1 VDGSVQSNEDRT
13 LNPHLQEV
21 LRHGYLWLFLLA
33 LLERIGLPLLLT
45 PVMIAAGAV
54 AGLGDMS
61 LAAII
66 LLTVVAS
73 EIGDLIWYEL
83 GRSRGASVLRILCKI
98 SLEPDSCVRKSEN
111 AFARHTTTALIYSKF
126 LPGVGHLGA
135 PVAGLSGMS
144 RGRFLVVNAIGSLL
158 WAACFALIGFIPA
171 QKLPV
176 AVVLAAAAG
185 WLLLILLIALIAN
198 IIWKYI
204 QRQRFIRSLRVSR
217 MTVAELKNAL
227 DRGERP
233 FIVDLRHAL
242 EFVVDPRTVPTAV
255 RISPDELPAR
265 NAEIPRD
272 REVVLYCTC
281 PSEATSAKVA
291 MDLKKIGI
299 IRVRPLAGGLKAWQD
314 EGYPLDEFFH
324 EEETQ
329 AAS

>member
-1 VDGSVQSNEDRT
+1 
-13 LNPHLQEV
+13 LNPHVQEII
-21 LRHGYLWLFLLA
+21 RHGYLWLFLLA

-61 LAAII
+61 LTAII
-66 LLTVVAS
+66 VLTVIAS
-73 EIGDLIWYEL
+73 ELGDWLWYEL

-111 AFARHTTTALIYSKF
+111 AFALHTTTALIYSKF
-126 LPGVGHLGA
+126 LPGIGHLGS
-135 PVAGLSGMS
+135 PIAGLSGMS
-144 RGRFLVVNAIGSLL
+144 RRRFLVVNAVGSLI
-158 WAACFALIGFIPA
+158 WAACFALVGYIPA
-171 QKLPV
+171 RKLPIDV
-176 AVVLAAAAG
+176 MLVTAAG
-185 WLLLILLIALIAN
+185 WILVVLLLALIGN
-198 IIWKYI
+198 VVWKYI

-217 MTVAELKNAL
+217 MMVDELKAAL

-255 RISPDELPAR
+255 RISPDDLPAR

-299 IRVRPLAGGLKAWQD
+299 TRVRPLAGGLKAWQD
-314 EGYPLDEFFH
+314 QGYPMDEFFPQ
-324 EEETQ
+324 EEAQ

>member
-1 VDGSVQSNEDRT
+1 M
-13 LNPHLQEV
+13 
-21 LRHGYLWLFLLA
+21 FLAA
-33 LLERIGLPLLLT
+33 LVERVGLPLLVT
-45 PVMIAAGAV
+45 PVVIAAGAV

-66 LLTVVAS
+66 GVTVVAS
-73 EIGDLIWYEL
+73 ELGDWLWYEL

-98 SLEPDSCVRKSEN
+98 SLEPDSCVRKSED
-111 AFARHTTTALIYSKF
+111 AFGRHTTGALITSKF
-126 LPGVGHLGA
+126 VFGVGRLAA

-144 RGRFLVVNAIGSLL
+144 RRRFLLLNGLGSLI
-158 WAACFALIGFIPA
+158 WAACFALVGYIPA
-171 QKLPV
+171 RKLPIDILIEE
-176 AVVLAAAAG
+176 ALG
-185 WLLLILLIALIAN
+185 WLLLLVVVAVVIHV
-198 IIWKYI
+198 IWKYV
-204 QRQRFIRSLRVSR
+204 QRERFIRSLRISRITVSE
-217 MTVAELKNAL
+217 VKASL

-233 FIVDLRHAL
+233 FIVDLRHML

-272 REVVLYCTC
+272 RDIILYCTC

-299 IRVRPLAGGLKAWQD
+299 SKVRPLQGGLKAWQD
-314 EGYPLDEFFH
+314 EGYPMDDFFPK
-324 EEETQ
+324 EVAK

>member
-1 VDGSVQSNEDRT
+1 
-13 LNPHLQEV
+13 LNPHVQEII
-21 LRHGYLWLFLLA
+21 RHGYLWLFLLA

-45 PVMIAAGAV
+45 PVMVAAGAV

-61 LAAII
+61 LTAII
-66 LLTVVAS
+66 FLTVIAS
-73 EIGDLIWYEL
+73 ELGDWVWYEL

-111 AFARHTTTALIYSKF
+111 AFALHTTAALIYSKF
-126 LPGVGHLGA
+126 LPGVGHLSS
-135 PVAGLSGMS
+135 PIAGLSGMS
-144 RGRFLVVNAIGSLL
+144 RRRFLVVNAIGSLI
-158 WAACFALIGFIPA
+158 WAACFALIGYIPA
-171 QKLPV
+171 RKLPIGI
-176 AVVLAAAAG
+176 VLAAAAG
-185 WLLLILLIALIAN
+185 WLLLILLGALVAN
-198 IIWKYI
+198 VIWKYV

-217 MTVAELKNAL
+217 MNVEELKAAL

-272 REVVLYCTC
+272 REIVLYCTC

-299 IRVRPLAGGLKAWQD
+299 TRVRPLAGGLQAWQD
-314 EGYPLDEFFH
+314 QGYPMDDFFPK
-324 EEETQ
+324 
-329 AAS
+329 

>member
-1 VDGSVQSNEDRT
+1 M
-13 LNPHLQEV
+13 NPHVQEII
-21 LRHGYLWLFLLA
+21 RHGYLWLFLLA

-61 LAAII
+61 LTAII
-66 LLTVVAS
+66 VLTVIAS
-73 EIGDLIWYEL
+73 ELGDWLWYEL

-111 AFARHTTTALIYSKF
+111 AFALHTTTALIYSKF
-126 LPGVGHLGA
+126 LPGIGHLGS
-135 PVAGLSGMS
+135 PIAGFSGMS
-144 RGRFLVVNAIGSLL
+144 RRRFLVVNAVGSLI
-158 WAACFALIGFIPA
+158 WAACFALVGYIPA
-171 QKLPV
+171 RKLPIDV
-176 AVVLAAAAG
+176 MLVTAAG
-185 WLLLILLIALIAN
+185 WILVVLLLALIGN
-198 IIWKYI
+198 VVWKYI

-217 MTVAELKNAL
+217 MMVDELKAAL

-299 IRVRPLAGGLKAWQD
+299 TRVRPLAGGLKAWQD
-314 EGYPLDEFFH
+314 QGYPMHEFFPQ
-324 EEETQ
+324 EEAQ

>member
-1 VDGSVQSNEDRT
+1 M
-13 LNPHLQEV
+13 NPHVQEII
-21 LRHGYLWLFLLA
+21 RHGYLWLFLLA

-61 LAAII
+61 LTAII
-66 LLTVVAS
+66 VLTVIAS
-73 EIGDLIWYEL
+73 ELGDWLWYEL

-111 AFARHTTTALIYSKF
+111 AFALHTTTALIYSKF
-126 LPGVGHLGA
+126 LPGIGHLGS
-135 PVAGLSGMS
+135 PIAGLSGMS
-144 RGRFLVVNAIGSLL
+144 RRRFLVVHAVGSLI
-158 WAACFALIGFIPA
+158 WAACFALVGYIPA
-171 QKLPV
+171 RKLPIDV
-176 AVVLAAAAG
+176 MLVTAAG
-185 WLLLILLIALIAN
+185 WILVVLLLALIGN
-198 IIWKYI
+198 VVWKYI

-217 MTVAELKNAL
+217 MMVDELKAAL

-299 IRVRPLAGGLKAWQD
+299 TRVRPLAGGLKAWQD
-314 EGYPLDEFFH
+314 QGYPMHEFFPQ
-324 EEETQ
+324 EEAQ